1 VSRYTPQE
9 ESRLLRRGPANPAAA
24 LTSDSLASPEADDA
38 VTVTEAE
45 SGAQAAAGSE
55 VNMLEDTAFEN
66 MPDDTVFEESAS
78 ESSNSSGRELPGGTS
93 LSATSS
99 SHDVHVTSN
108 IVKRVSR
115 KGLRKVLPMPPAIRL
130 FSFIPLVLAWIGVR
144 MFTVLDSLTSRTE
157 Q

>member
-1 VSRYTPQE
+1 MLNPASRYTPQE
-9 ESRLLRRGPANPAAA
+9 ERQLLRRGPANPAAA
-24 LTSDSLASPEADDA
+24 LTSDSLAPPAADDVVA
-38 VTVTEAE
+38 VTEAE
-45 SGAQAAAGSE
+45 SGAQAAAESE
-55 VNMLEDTAFEN
+55 VSMRMSLSEDTSF
-66 MPDDTVFEESAS
+66 DESAS

-115 KGLRKVLPMPPAIRL
+115 KGLRKVLPTPPAIRL
-130 FSFIPLVLAWIGVR
+130 FSIIPVFFAWIGVWI
-144 MFTVLDSLTSRTE
+144 FTVFNSLTSRTE